1 MKTCQSLKKTKHP
14 TKGKK
19 KVQDGKTQV
28 LANEE
33 SSKEG
38 EPLREQEQ
46 IMKLPPT
53 PTQSHEKHNA
63 FFEFLLKCFCQK
75 SRVFGTGFARPR
87 AFSKVWLDPPVDGCK
102 RAYTTKAGKKK
113 KTTLERA

>member
-1 MKTCQSLKKTKHP
+1 VTLRNDENLPIIKKTKHP

-46 IMKLPPT
+46 IMKRPPD
-53 PTQSHEKHNA
+53 S
-63 FFEFLLKCFCQK
+63 K
-75 SRVFGTGFARPR
+75 S
-87 AFSKVWLDPPVDGCK
+87 
-102 RAYTTKAGKKK
+102 
-113 KTTLERA
+113 

>member
-1 MKTCQSLKKTKHP
+1 MKRWWLTKVANQYNTMNLKSWFFFLEIFYQNMNCFWELWPLQNDENLPIIKKTKHP

-19 KVQDGKTQV
+19 KVQDGETQV

-46 IMKLPPT
+46 ITNLPPAH
-53 PTQSHEKHNA
+53 P
-63 FFEFLLKCFCQK
+63 K
-75 SRVFGTGFARPR
+75 SWEA
-87 AFSKVWLDPPVDGCK
+87 
-102 RAYTTKAGKKK
+102 
-113 KTTLERA
+113 